1 MKKGFT
7 LIELLGV
14 IALLGLLAAIS
25 IPIIDSSLNK
35 AREGLDETQKKQ
47 IIKGAEDY
55 YAENLQDLPDCD
67 PNCTDEKTLKFLQ
80 DKGYLPMNII
90 DESKGA
96 EYDASLVKIRV
107 TLTKT
112 TNDKGEIVKKY
123 DYEIKDNG

>member
-35 AREGLDETQKKQ
+35 ARDGLSKTQEKQ

-55 YAENLQDLPDCD
+55 YAEHLGELPSCVSLGCTTSTTITLYTLQ
-67 PNCTDEKTLKFLQ
+67 Q
-80 DKGYLPMNII
+80 AGYLPANII
-90 DESKGA
+90 NEKTGSNYNVSTTK
-96 EYDASLVKIRV
+96 VRV
-107 TLTKT
+107 TVKV
-112 TNDKGEIVKKY
+112 DQSGEKNYTYSV
-123 DYEIKDNG
+123 E